1 MGKIKFDV
9 NVGLE
14 KVKPATQNVPDV
26 FPRVPIHFG
35 VSASCNV
42 QYYLDLGG
50 Q

>member
-1 MGKIKFDV
+1 MGKIKFD
-9 NVGLE
+9 VGLE